1 MSYDIPRYLD
11 VLTQAAEELRIDPRL
26 IHISHGGAALL
37 FKIKEETSDIDVTI
51 PTLEFDSLIA
61 NGTFV
66 KDKIIDRPALGQETA
81 TVSYIYVNQDG
92 SGEVD
97 FHRARDN
104 DLTKKY
110 FELENGMQ
118 VTSKIQT
125 LIDYLKLGRDKDIET
140 IEYLYGNIITPAK
153 LKEMY
158 DLEVLS
164 MDDIAWIFSRY
175 HELTVG
181 VARKIERALTAAI
194 MAVAACSKADEA
206 KHMSLEETARL
217 KQKVEQAVRSR
228 PHMQLHNRPK
238 E

>member
-26 IHISHGGAALL
+26 IHISHGGAAVLH
-37 FKIKEETSDIDVTI
+37 KIKEETSDIDVTI
-51 PTLEFDSLIA
+51 PTLVFDSLIA

-125 LIDYLKLGRDKDIET
+125 LIDYLKLGRGKDMKT
-140 IEYLYGNIITPAK
+140 LEYLFHNVMTPPK
-153 LKEMY
+153 LKVMIEA
-158 DLEVLS
+158 EVLTS
-164 MDDIAWIFSRY
+164 DDLDWIYRRY
-175 HELTVG
+175 YELVF
-181 VARKIERALTAAI
+181 KYAA
-194 MAVAACSKADEA
+194 MEAVKLA
-206 KHMSLEETARL
+206 
-217 KQKVEQAVRSR
+217 
-228 PHMQLHNRPK
+228 
-238 E
+238 